1 MEVKKVN
8 SRKLLALGILG
19 TTVLSSCHTY
29 NTNQGQSG
37 NGTAS
42 TSGYTITAQA
52 VVNPPVYSVQA
63 NNGTYT
69 IPTDTWYLTVDLS
82 YSNPLSSSSSSSQS
96 STQVQGATIQSAS
109 ICFGDPTIPGGE
121 CQTVSLSSNSISTST
136 PLQTSFTLPDVYKL
150 GVIGLSANPFQN
162 QPDGVSLTVPLV
174 AESTTSL
181 TYAPILTIAP
191 NMVPGSLNVGYTAVY
206 TDGNIQ
212 TSVTTITNVYNNGS
226 LVSSTT
232 STSNSSYSSN
242 TPYSFSGFCV
252 DSGSGYF
259 TNSKSCSGS
268 INYTQGIVFS
278 FSLLIPSTTTIST
291 TQSSVY
297 YLTSSSVAG
306 STTTSSSTQIVSITS
321 ITSTYDSPTIAPTLT
336 ANYVSVSGQV
346 SGSIFSAIVNTPTS
360 SSSGQSYSTYY
371 VPSYV
376 VAGSNTVLCT
386 QSVCSLQ
393 PLSPGVY
400 SLNINLANSLSSI
413 STVSTSVYAVIKQYI
428 TFNPSVFITQTQ
440 PAVNLPYTLYLNVLL
455 PNGQTLNTSYSN
467 QLVIQNPY

>member
-1 MEVKKVN
+1 MKVKKVS
-8 SRKLLALGILG
+8 SRKLLAIGIIG
-19 TTVLSSCHTY
+19 TAFLSSCNTY

-42 TSGYTITAQA
+42 SSGYTLTAQA
-52 VVNPPVYSVQA
+52 VVNPPVYSVKV

-82 YSNPLSSSSSSSQS
+82 YSNPLSSSSSQS

-181 TYAPILTIAP
+181 TYASVLTIVP
-191 NMVPGSLNVGYTAVY
+191 NLHPGSLNVGYTGEY
-206 TDGNIQ
+206 TNGNIQ

-232 STSNSSYSSN
+232 STSNSSYSSS

-252 DSGSGYF
+252 DNGAGSFSNNNCG
-259 TNSKSCSGS
+259 GS
-268 INYTQGIVFS
+268 INYTQGVVSS
-278 FSLLIPSTTTIST
+278 FSIIIPSTTTISI

-297 YLTSSSVAG
+297 SLTSSSVSG

-371 VPSYV
+371 VPGYV
-376 VAGSNTVLCT
+376 VVGSNTVLCT
-386 QSVCSLQ
+386 TSICSLQ

-413 STVSTSVYAVIKQYI
+413 STASTSAYAVIKQYI
-428 TFNPSVFITQTQ
+428 TFNPSVFITQAQ

-455 PNGQTLNTSYSN
+455 PNGQALSTSYSN

>member
-1 MEVKKVN
+1 MKVN
-8 SRKLLALGILG
+8 KVSSKKLLAIGILG
-19 TTVLSSCHTY
+19 TAFLSSCHTY

-42 TSGYTITAQA
+42 TSGYTLTAQA

-63 NNGTYT
+63 SGSTYT
-69 IPTDTWYLTVDLS
+69 IPTDTWYLTVNLS
-82 YSNPLSSSSSSSQS
+82 YSNPLSSSSSQS
-96 STQVQGATIQSAS
+96 SISIQGATIQSAD

-121 CQTVSLSSNSISTST
+121 CQTVSLSSNSISTSS

-181 TYAPILTIAP
+181 TYAPVLTVAP
-191 NMVPGSLNVGYTAVY
+191 NLVSGSLNVGYTVTY
-206 TDGNIQ
+206 TNGNIQ
-212 TSVTTITNVYNNGS
+212 TSVTSITNIYNSGT
-226 LVSSTT
+226 LVSSST
-232 STSNSSYSSN
+232 STSSSN
-242 TPYSFSGFCV
+242 YVSSTPYSISGFCV

-259 TNSKSCSGS
+259 TNSKICSGS
-268 INYTQGIVFS
+268 INYTQGVVSS
-278 FSLLIPSTTTIST
+278 FSLLIPSTTTLSS

-297 YLTSSSVAG
+297 SLTSSSVAG
-306 STTTSSSTQIVSITS
+306 STTTSSSTQIINITS
-321 ITSTYDSPTIAPTLT
+321 STSTYDSPTIAPTLT
-336 ANYVSVSGQV
+336 ANYVSASGQV

-386 QSVCSLQ
+386 PSICSLQ

-413 STVSTSVYAVIKQYI
+413 TTSSTSAYAVIKQYI

-440 PAVNLPYTLYLNVLL
+440 PAANLPYTLYLNVLL
-455 PNGQTLNTSYSN
+455 PNGQTLSTSYRN